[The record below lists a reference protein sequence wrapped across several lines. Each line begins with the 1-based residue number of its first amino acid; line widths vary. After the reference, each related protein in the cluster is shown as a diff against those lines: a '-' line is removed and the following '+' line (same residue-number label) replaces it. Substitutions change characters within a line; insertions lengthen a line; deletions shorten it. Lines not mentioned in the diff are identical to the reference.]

1 MFVLIASV
9 LNFSILES
17 KLFTFTC
24 PKIMPLSLI
33 PSMLHYEIESKGGYL
48 LTKMIL
54 YRFYCQYKKKKAWNG
69 KFSHLLQSL
78 HISLSIKTVLLHFLG
93 ALRSHLVQQKLLSFN
108 VLLQTKHTS
117 EVGPGFNIRKLAL
130 LLFSEAATRGVLLK
144 RCS

>member
-24 PKIMPLSLI
+24 PKSMPLSLNTFYA
-33 PSMLHYEIESKGGYL
+33 SLWDRIEGRLSSNKDDSVSL
-48 LTKMIL
+48 LLSI
-54 YRFYCQYKKKKAWNG
+54 QKKKAWNG

-78 HISLSIKTVLLHFLG
+78 HISLSIKTVLFHFLC
-93 ALRSHLVQQKLLSFN
+93 ALRSHLVQQKLVSFN

-117 EVGPGFNIRKLAL
+117 EVGPGFNVRKLAL
-130 LLFSEAATRGVLLK
+130 LLLSEAATRGVL
-144 RCS
+144 